1 MIPYAQG
8 AATPGRR
15 KTETLRLLEK
25 HIQEACC
32 QILEFD
38 GWRRIRMEATY
49 SEKKRKGVGEP
60 GMADDLFIRYEYQP
74 CSGETCSGERCFPRD
89 KGKALVMFIE
99 WKRLVPQPTRVIE
112 KGRPK
117 QRWPRSTQAAV
128 HQKAWHAIER
138 KRGALTLIAGEDFIA
153 SIDGFRDWYRE
164 SGLMRNGKAAGG

>member
-1 MIPYAQG
+1 MKNPLA
-8 AATPGRR
+8 
-15 KTETLRLLEK
+15 LLEK
-25 HIQEACC
+25 DIERACC
-32 QILEFD
+32 DLLEAD
-38 GWRRIRMEATY
+38 GWIVRKMEKNF
-49 SEKKRKGVGEP
+49 SERKRKSTGEKGMSDRLCIRYVP
-60 GMADDLFIRYEYQP
+60 RDQGKPQSAMPSGMAEVLW
-74 CSGETCSGERCFPRD
+74 
-89 KGKALVMFIE
+89 IE
-99 WKRLVPQPTRVIE
+99 FKRLVPQPTRVIE